1 MKFDV
6 TIFPTNLNAAA
17 AIAQQ
22 VEAYGF
28 SGLWTS
34 ETAHNPFLPLTH
46 AAAATKRIDLGTA
59 IAVAFPRSPMITA
72 QIAWDLAAQSNGR
85 FILGLGTQVKPHIEK
100 RFSTPWS
107 APAPRLREYV
117 ESLRAIWDTFQTG
130 APLRYRG
137 EHYSFRLMTPFFNPG
152 AIEHPDI
159 PIYIAA
165 VNDHLCR
172 LAGEL
177 CQGLHVHPFHTARY
191 LREVVIPNVERGAQA
206 AGRTRADVALS
217 CAIFVC
223 TGKDAAET
231 VENTAGVRTQ
241 IAFYAST
248 PSYRPVMDAARLGRP
263 RRTVER
269 TRAARQMGRDG
280 RTNQRRYAARIRRDC
295 PAGRT
300 RSRGQGALRRLA
312 RPGWLLLRLHTGG
325 CRTSTD
331 LAQRRQD
338 VWRVIAR
345 RSSRRITK
353 RAKKPRPLAG

>member
-6 TIFPTNLNAAA
+6 TIFPTKLNAAA

-46 AAAATKRIDLGTA
+46 AAAATERIDLGTA

-100 RFSTPWS
+100 RFSTTWS

-117 ESLRAIWDTFQTG
+117 ESLRAIWVTFQTG

-137 EHYSFRLMTPFFNPG
+137 EHYTFRLMTPFFNPG

-177 CQGLHVHPFHTARY
+177 CQGLHVHPFHTVRY

-217 CAIFVC
+217 CAIFVV
-223 TGKDAAET
+223 TGRDAAET
-231 VENTAGVRTQ
+231 AENAVAVRAQ

-248 PSYRPVMDAARLGRP
+248 PSYRPVMDLHGWGDLAEKLSGL
-263 RRTVER
+263 
-269 TRAARQMGRDG
+269 ARQGSWGEMGSLIGD
-280 RTNQRRYAARIRRDC
+280 DV
-295 PAGRT
+295 
-300 RSRGQGALRRLA
+300 LREFA
-312 RPGWLLLRLHTGG
+312 
-325 CRTSTD
+325 
-331 LAQRRQD
+331 
-338 VWRVIAR
+338 VIAPPDELASAVKAR
-345 RSSRRITK
+345 YGGLLDRVGYYFAFAPEDAEREMIWRSAADVFAI
-353 RAKKPRPLAG
+353 